1 MRFSSEIFL
10 LLLLA
15 ISPLLILGG
24 LSLSFTML
32 DEWFLLAGAMSI
44 MFALTAIARLHHR
57 LFQPLKTLIENLY
70 KTAET
75 PENHQPP
82 ELRQLLQAI
91 RFYSAAGNVDVMNRI
106 RELELVTRNHI
117 SAQIAY
123 DLLLKQELEVLKET
137 KRDLA
142 DANKKFMVQKLL
154 ARETAKKVFALA
166 NSNPLGPETV
176 TELENLQFLLTDSHH
191 FSATENHDLLMLIDR
206 VIDITAPLSRMRN
219 SAFYVEFEAD
229 CPRHFDMDNQ
239 RFGFSFFQLIIGYL
253 TPDDQNQDQK
263 EQIFLKVKQ
272 TTRGFSLTFPKASNP
287 KPNAALEKG
296 LKSAG
301 ATWNHKTLNFPA
313 TITYQQMPTNT
324 DLTAIVVAQNK
335 HERASLTKRLN
346 FLGVQCIT
354 DFKNQH
360 LDICI
365 VADETSEVF
374 HAIKLYLP
382 ETAFVLMLNNRQHYH
397 QPRWIAL
404 NDPVTQTQLK
414 KVVARVA
421 STKKISYDKNILVV
435 DDSEVNIRLLEIQLN
450 ELGHNVTIAGNGEV
464 AVALA
469 TKDRF
474 EMIFMDIQM
483 PGIDGLEATLRI
495 RQQNRTVPIMGLTA
509 HATAEE
515 RKEYLRAGMNDVL
528 IKPVSIERLRGL
540 TQRLGRPDAFPPMA
554 ASGTN
559 ALPAFDL
566 DMALANAGDRRDL
579 ATELF
584 DLLLATLPEDLNAI
598 NAASSNTDELKR
610 TVHKLH
616 GAVRYCG
623 VPRLA
628 KAIEKLELALKNGNG
643 SEVQPLLNLLN
654 GEVTALNTWHQDN
667 PDVLSSKDQQLKHH

>member
-1 MRFSSEIFL
+1 MRFSSEICL

-24 LSLSFTML
+24 LTLSFTIL

-44 MFALTAIARLHHR
+44 MFSLSAIARLHQR
-57 LFQPLKTLIENLY
+57 LFQPLKALIKNLY
-70 KTAET
+70 TNAET
-75 PENHQPP
+75 PENQQPP

-91 RFYSAAGNVDVMNRI
+91 RFYSAAGNVDIMNRI
-106 RELELVTRNHI
+106 KEFELAARNDI
-117 SAQIAY
+117 SAQIAN
-123 DLLLKQELEVLKET
+123 DLLLKQEREVLMKT
-137 KRDLA
+137 KRELA

-154 ARETAKKVFALA
+154 ARETARKLLALA
-166 NSNPLGPETV
+166 NNNPLDSETV

-191 FSATENHDLLMLIDR
+191 FSATENHDLLRLIDR
-206 VIDITAPLSRMRN
+206 VIGITAPLARTRN
-219 SAFYVEFEAD
+219 TAFYVDFDSD
-229 CPRHFDMDNQ
+229 CSRHFDMDSQ
-239 RFGFSFFQLIIGYL
+239 RFGFSFFELIIGYL
-253 TPDDQNQDQK
+253 ISDDQNQNQK
-263 EQIFLKVKQ
+263 ERVFFKIKR
-272 TTRGFSLTFPKASNP
+272 TTKGFSLTFPKASNST
-287 KPNAALEKG
+287 PNAALEKD
-296 LKSAG
+296 LISAG

-313 TITYQQMPTNT
+313 TATHQKTQTNT
-324 DLTAIVVAQNK
+324 DLTAIVVAQNE

-346 FLGVQCIT
+346 FLGIQCIN

-365 VADETSEVF
+365 VADEKSEVF
-374 HAIKLYLP
+374 LAIKRYLP
-382 ETAFVLMLNNRQHYH
+382 ETTFVLMLNNRQQDH
-397 QPRWIAL
+397 QPRWLAL
-404 NDPVTQTQLK
+404 NDPVTQTQLE

-421 STKKISYDKNILVV
+421 STKKILKDRNVLVV
-435 DDSEVNIRLLEIQLN
+435 DDSEVSIQLLEIQLN
-450 ELGHNVTIAGNGEV
+450 DLGHKVTIAGNGEV

-509 HATAEE
+509 HATVEE
-515 RKEYLRAGMNDVL
+515 KRAYLKAGMNDVL
-528 IKPVSIERLRGL
+528 IKPVSIERLRDI
-540 TQRLGRPDAFPPMA
+540 TQRLDRPGAFPPMA

-566 DMALANAGDRRDL
+566 SIALANAGDRHDV

-584 DLLLATLPEDLNAI
+584 DLLLDTLPEDLNAI
-598 NAASSNTDELKR
+598 NAASSNIDELKR

-628 KAIEKLELALKNGNG
+628 KAIEKLELALKNGND
-643 SEVQPLLNLLN
+643 SEIQPLLNLLN
-654 GEVTALNTWHQDN
+654 GEVTALNNWHLDN
-667 PDVLSSKDQQLKHH
+667 PDIFSSEDQPLKHY